1 MDYIIIVLGASS
13 ETKKNHDFCKSGRE
27 SQNGANFTFVA
38 PKSVS
43 VYKHDITMTS
53 YLDAGAVSVCPH
65 HGETIARLEL
75 ASHGKCNNRREVV
88 DDKILQQQK
97 GRNS

>member
-1 MDYIIIVLGASS
+1 MLLQKL
-13 ETKKNHDFCKSGRE
+13 KKITIFVKVERE
-27 SQNGANFTFVA
+27 SQEEQNGANFTFVA

-75 ASHGKCNNRREVV
+75 ASHGKRNNRGEVV
-88 DDKILQQQK
+88 DDKILQQQR